1 MLHGVLSKMQVKND
15 TGTLKLPRLMLRL
28 LDSPVGTIYVLKVR
42 KDAQL
47 DIGKR
52 VNINIRQRRVWKK
65 YGIC

>member
-1 MLHGVLSKMQVKND
+1 
-15 TGTLKLPRLMLRL
+15 MLRL